1 MVHDIFFPQEK
12 QNITISMHDISKGS
26 ENGKKIDFAKKNFFL
41 TRFCDVIDHENQEN
55 GIGVF

>member
-26 ENGKKIDFAKKNFFL
+26 ENEKNRLTKKSFFSSPGS
-41 TRFCDVIDHENQEN
+41 VM
-55 GIGVF
+55 